1 MHLLQ
6 INLHHCKEACLA
18 LLERLAE
25 DQPDVVLIQ
34 EPWVRNGEICGLRTS
49 GYKVYK
55 TNGEGTKRACIMA
68 KAHLNIFMIQNF
80 SNADTTTVSWEVSG
94 SNIWLTSFY
103 FAGDD
108 TGPLP
113 SPLIRSLVEDCKAHN
128 RKLALG
134 GDANAHHTVWG
145 SSDTNERAINSKQPL
160 RNVALK
166 IRSKSANPG

>member
-18 LLERLAE
+18 LLDRLAE
-25 DQPDVVLIQ
+25 DQPDVVLIR

-55 TNGEGTKRACIMA
+55 TNRE
-68 KAHLNIFMIQNF
+68 
-80 SNADTTTVSWEVSG
+80 DTTTVSWEVSG
-94 SNIWLTSFY
+94 SNTWLTSFY

-128 RKLALG
+128 RKLVLG
-134 GDANAHHTVWG
+134 GDQHVLL
-145 SSDTNERAINSKQPL
+145 SAIKVTS
-160 RNVALK
+160 
-166 IRSKSANPG
+166 